1 MSQFEISMDELAEI
15 VRKTPKG
22 LSRTE
27 LAARAKIGK
36 EEKEHLERN
45 IDTLLEQGRLY
56 ERRGR
61 LHHSSELGVI
71 PAKIVKVSSTYG
83 FAKKLEEE
91 QEMFIPGRSL
101 MGALPGDY
109 VWIRPQQSRGELPEG
124 EVMAIITKADFQFTG
139 VFSNTAE
146 GMMVLPD
153 NVFKFPVRVMYGKDL
168 GAKEGE
174 KVLAKVVR
182 RGDRHMEHRVE
193 ILHRFGDSQ
202 LAKNC
207 CAAVLAANGI
217 QLTFSDEV
225 QEQARALES
234 AGIHPKEIEKRLDLR
249 DEPIFTIDGAD
260 TKDIDDAISLKK
272 TETGWELGVH
282 IADVSHYVTPGTP
295 LDKCAFERGTS
306 VYYADSVIP
315 MLPRELSNGIC
326 SLNPQEDRLAFSALM
341 ELDGKG
347 DLKHYRFAK
356 TVIRSRLK
364 GVYKEVNRILDG
376 SADAEILEK
385 YAGLIDT
392 LREMDKLADI
402 RMEAHHS
409 RGGLELESTEAKF
422 LLDEDGKVLEIL
434 PRTRGKS
441 ECMIEE
447 FMLLANEA
455 AASFA
460 QKEKLPFVYRV
471 HDKPSPEKLETL
483 SQVLEAL
490 GIETNGLLPVPDPKA
505 LSRILTSVQG
515 KEIELVVNNSLL
527 RSMAKAKYSSEHG
540 GHYGLVLENYA
551 HFTSPIRRYPDLSIH
566 RIMSAKLSG
575 VPMERIYKLYGTFAK
590 ESADHSTEMELKAMA
605 AERECEDCYKAEYLA
620 SRLGEQFDGV
630 ISGVAAYGFYVELP
644 NTAEGLVPIE
654 GLPKGYY
661 SYDGL
666 MQLTDSLSGKRYRI
680 GDTVRIVVA
689 GVDVSTGMV
698 DFGLVDANGNPVPMQ
713 ERGSVR
719 ITTASREEPRGEK
732 KPQKNKSYRKSTRG
746 SDKKDEPF
754 YKKIKS
760 KGSGKKNTGKKNTGK
775 KKSGKKGRSGG
786 YHQ

>member
-1 MSQFEISMDELAEI
+1 MSQYEISMEELTQI
-15 VRKTPKG
+15 VCSASKG
-22 LSRTE
+22 LSRSE
-27 LAARAKIGK
+27 LAARIKAGK
-36 EEKEHLERN
+36 EEKEALERAVS
-45 IDTLLEQGRLY
+45 TLLEQGRLY

-61 LHHSSELGVI
+61 LHHSAELGVI
-71 PAKIVKVSSTYG
+71 PAKIVKVSNTFG

-109 VWIRPQQSRGELPEG
+109 VWVRPQQSRGELPEG
-124 EVMAIITKADFQFTG
+124 EVIAIITRAEFTFTG
-139 VFSNTAE
+139 VFTNTAE

-153 NVFKFPVRVMYGKDL
+153 RVFKFPVRVMYGKDL

-182 RGDRHMEHRVE
+182 RGERHMEHRVE

-217 QLTFSDEV
+217 QLEFSDEV
-225 QEQARALES
+225 KEQAKALEF
-234 AGIHPKEIEKRLDLR
+234 AGIHPREIEKRLDLR
-249 DEPIFTIDGAD
+249 QEPIFTIDGAD

-272 TETGWELGVH
+272 TENGWELGVH

-315 MLPRELSNGIC
+315 MLPKELSNGIC

-341 ELDGKG
+341 ELDEKG
-347 DLKHYRFAK
+347 ELKQYRFAK
-356 TVIRSRLK
+356 TVIRSRVK
-364 GVYKEVNRILDG
+364 GVYKEVNQILDG
-376 SADAEILEK
+376 SADAAILEK

-392 LREMDKLADI
+392 IHEMDRLADI
-402 RMEAHHS
+402 RIAAHHG
-409 RGGLELESTEAKF
+409 RGGLELESAEAKF
-422 LLDEDGKVLEIL
+422 LLDEEGKVLEIL

-460 QKEKLPFVYRV
+460 RKEKLPFVYRV

-490 GIETNGLLPVPDPKA
+490 DIDTSGLLPVPDPKA
-505 LSRILTSVQG
+505 LSRILNSVQG
-515 KEIELVVNNSLL
+515 KEIGLVVNNSLL
-527 RSMAKAKYSSEHG
+527 RSMAKAKYSSEHN

-575 VPMERIYKLYGTFAK
+575 MPMERIYKLYSTFAK
-590 ESADHSTEMELKAMA
+590 DSADHSTEMELKAMS

-620 SRLGEQFDGV
+620 SHLGEQFDGV
-630 ISGVAAYGFYVELP
+630 ISGVAAYGMYVELP

-654 GLPKGYY
+654 GLPRGYY

-666 MQLTDSLSGKRYRI
+666 MQLTDSLSGRCYRI
-680 GDTVRIVVA
+680 GDKVRIIVA
-689 GVDVSTGMV
+689 GVDVSTGTV
-698 DFGLVDANGNPVPMQ
+698 DFGLVDENGNPVPLQ

-719 ITTASREEPRGEK
+719 TTVVSREENRSSAPK
-732 KPQKNKSYRKSTRG
+732 KQSSRSSTKSSRSY
-746 SDKKDEPF
+746 
-754 YKKIKS
+754 
-760 KGSGKKNTGKKNTGK
+760 GKKNQSSHKKSAAKGAKKKSTGK
-775 KKSGKKGRSGG
+775 KKNTKKGRSGG
-786 YHQ
+786 YHH